1 MIHVFNQE
9 PPDPGPSL
17 PEEAGAGEV
26 EDPELPGW
34 RRDVLPGDLGPLLA
48 HTQGDLRP
56 GVSSQVLVSTIF
68 YSNFHNIRKNASS
81 LLNALHL
88 TSVPFMS

>member
-1 MIHVFNQE
+1 MIFNQE

-48 HTQGDLRP
+48 HTEGDLRP
-56 GVSSQVLVSTIF
+56 GVSSQVLRPPGQ
-68 YSNFHNIRKNASS
+68 HHPH
-81 LLNALHL
+81 LLLPGPL
-88 TSVPFMS
+88 

>member
-1 MIHVFNQE
+1 MIFNQE

-68 YSNFHNIRKNASS
+68 YSSFHNIRRRR
-81 LLNALHL
+81 LLIIECFYKSFY
-88 TSVPFMS
+88 T

>member
-26 EDPELPGW
+26 QVPKFSRW

-68 YSNFHNIRKNASS
+68 YSNFHNIRRRR
-81 LLNALHL
+81 LLIIECFYKSFY
-88 TSVPFMS
+88 T